1 MKKIFIAVLAV
12 AALASCSKEQTVN
25 VDKGAVIGFDNAFVE
40 NSTRA
45 NDLVAD
51 NFDFGVYGSVI
62 NSQNQQ
68 GMIFTN
74 QEVANDGSYSPA
86 QYWIAGANY
95 EFVAIAPYTEAA
107 WTYAPTVNT
116 AAENGTITFN
126 NETAVANQD
135 LIFAHATAYTDD
147 DFMAA
152 PDKVGFTFNH
162 MLSRVKFEFTNGTD
176 ADNNLTFKVTDV
188 VLEGVHSK
196 GTLAV
201 ADGAVADTW
210 SVVGTDTFDKVF
222 GDAFDNADEAVIAA
236 AANASTE
243 HFYLIPAT
251 KQFTVKFKVTLF
263 QAGVEFDTYDRT
275 ATVTLNMQKG
285 MSYNV
290 TAELDADTTLD
301 DILKPIEFEV
311 TGVEN
316 WEDFTNVAGTV
327 N

>member
-12 AALASCSKEQTVN
+12 AALVSCSKEQTVN
-25 VDKGAVIGFDNAFVE
+25 VDEGFKIGFDNTFVE

-45 NDLVAD
+45 NDLKVG

-107 WTYAPTVNT
+107 WTYAPAVNT

-135 LIFAHATAYTDD
+135 LIFANATAYTDD
-147 DFMAA
+147 AFMAD

-162 MLSRVKFEFTNGTD
+162 MLSRVKFEFTNGTV
-176 ADNNLTFKVTDV
+176 AANNLTFKVTNV
-188 VLEGVHSK
+188 VLEGVHSE

-210 SVVGTDTFDKVF
+210 TVGAETFDKVF
-222 GDAFDNADEAVIAA
+222 GNAGDAAIAA
-236 AANASTE
+236 AAKASTE

-263 QAGVEFDTYDRT
+263 QAGVEFGTYDRT

-301 DILKPIEFEV
+301 DILKPIEFQV
-311 TGVEN
+311 DGVED
-316 WEDFTNVAGTV
+316 WENFTNEEGTL

>member
-25 VDKGAVIGFDNAFVE
+25 VDKGAVIGFDTFVE

-62 NSQNQQ
+62 NSQGQQ
-68 GMIFTN
+68 GMIFNN
-74 QEVANDGSYSPA
+74 QEVANDGSYSNT

-107 WTYAPTVNT
+107 WTYAPTVAT

-126 NETAVANQD
+126 NEAAAANQD
-135 LIFAHATAYTDD
+135 LIFAAASKTTAAELTQD
-147 DFMAA
+147 
-152 PDKVGFTFNH
+152 PGKVGFTFNH
-162 MLSRVKFEFTNGTD
+162 MLSRVKFEFTNGTV
-176 ADNNLTFKVTDV
+176 AANNLTFKVTNV

-210 SVVGTDTFDKVF
+210 TVGAETFDKAF
-222 GDAFDNADEAVIAA
+222 GNAGDAVIAA
-236 AANASTE
+236 AAKASTE

-251 KQFTVKFKVTLF
+251 DTFTVNFDVTIY
-263 QAGVEFDTYDRT
+263 QAGVELGTYDRSV
-275 ATVTLNMQKG
+275 TVDLAMEKG
-285 MSYNV
+285 TSYNV
-290 TAELDADTTLD
+290 TANLNADTALD
-301 DILKPIEFEV
+301 EPLFEIEFQV
-311 TGVEN
+311 DGVDA
-316 WEDFTNVAGTV
+316 WEDFTDVAGTV

>member
-45 NDLVAD
+45 NDLKVG
-51 NFDFGVYGSVI
+51 NFNFGVYGSVI
-62 NSQNQQ
+62 NSQGQQ

-74 QEVANDGSYSPA
+74 QEVADDGSYSPA

-95 EFVAIAPYTEAA
+95 EFVAIAPYTDA
-107 WTYAPTVNT
+107 WTYDPTEDT

-147 DFMAA
+147 AFMAA
-152 PDKVGFTFNH
+152 PTKVGFTFNH
-162 MLSRVKFEFTNGTD
+162 MLSRVKFEFTNGTV
-176 ADNNLTFKVTDV
+176 AANNLAFKVTDV
-188 VLEGVHSK
+188 VLEGVHSE

-201 ADGAVADTW
+201 ANGAVADTW
-210 SVVGTDTFDKVF
+210 AVGTETFDKAF
-222 GDAFDNADEAVIAA
+222 GNAGDAVIAA

-301 DILKPIEFEV
+301 DILKPIEFQV
-311 TGVEN
+311 NGVEN
-316 WEDFTNVAGTV
+316 WEDFTNVAGAL

>member
-51 NFDFGVYGSVI
+51 NFNFGVYGSVI

-95 EFVAIAPYTEAA
+95 EFVAIAPYTDA
-107 WTYAPTVNT
+107 WTYAPTKDT

-126 NETAVANQD
+126 NETALANQD
-135 LIFAHATAYTDD
+135 LIFASATAYTDD
-147 DFMAA
+147 AFMAA
-152 PDKVGFTFNH
+152 PTKVGFTFNH
-162 MLSRVKFEFTNGTD
+162 MLSRVKFEFTNGTN

-210 SVVGTDTFDKVF
+210 TVGTETFDKVF
-222 GDAFDNADEAVIAA
+222 GNAGDAVIAA

-301 DILKPIEFEV
+301 DILKPIEFQV
-311 TGVEN
+311 NGVEN